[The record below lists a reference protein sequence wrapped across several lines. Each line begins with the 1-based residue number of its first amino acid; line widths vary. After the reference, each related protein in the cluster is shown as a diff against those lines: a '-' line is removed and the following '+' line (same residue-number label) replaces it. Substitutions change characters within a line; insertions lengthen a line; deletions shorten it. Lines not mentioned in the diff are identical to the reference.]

1 VSAVVI
7 AFLPSRTIGT
17 AFLFFANSK
26 HDILSNE
33 IVLTRNEYNC
43 Y

>member
-1 VSAVVI
+1 MADRI
-7 AFLPSRTIGT
+7 KGITIEPDG
-17 AFLFFANSK
+17 FSVFHELK

-33 IVLTRNEYNC
+33 IVLTRNKYNC